1 MPLYAAGQNLSSVV
15 RSEALSGLC
24 EFGIFLMIT
33 RRAYGG
39 GAFGVAM
46 RRAGRELDHGGER
59 FVWAK
64 CSRSFD
70 ATPQKRSATG

>member
-1 MPLYAAGQNLSSVV
+1 
-15 RSEALSGLC
+15 
-24 EFGIFLMIT
+24 MIT